1 MFCGF
6 LSRDTGLVEM
16 VGLTGDDE
24 AEELCELFKMTG
36 LRLATGLVGT
46 MTGDCLGLTAFGST
60 IFSTR
65 RFLGP
70 VGMTTGGAAA
80 AAVVVALVTLVVV
93 ERAEIV
99 DTWDVVVLTTLNRR
113 RFSGTPGVS
122 TRSGLTVGV
131 TPSWGPVSSEGSK
144 IVLAF

>member
-1 MFCGF
+1 MEAAALVCGF
-6 LSRDTGLVEM
+6 LSRDTGLEEM
-16 VGLTGDDE
+16 VGFIGEDE

-36 LRLATGLVGT
+36 LRLATGFVGT
-46 MTGDCLGLTAFGST
+46 VTGDCLGLTAFGST

-70 VGMTTGGAAA
+70 AGRTTGEAAAA

-99 DTWDVVVLTTLNRR
+99 DT
-113 RFSGTPGVS
+113 
-122 TRSGLTVGV
+122 
-131 TPSWGPVSSEGSK
+131 
-144 IVLAF
+144 